1 MIIAALEDAHLT
13 SNDIYLAY
21 FDFRNAFGLVD
32 HSRLLVILEDL
43 DYQDKA
49 IELISNIYTKS
60 TTSFF
65 ATHFGTTRL
74 CN

>member
-1 MIIAALEDAHLT
+1 MIIATLEDAHLT
-13 SNDIYLAY
+13 NNDIYLAY
-21 FDFRNAFGLVD
+21 FDFWNAFGLVD
-32 HSRLLVILEDL
+32 HARLLAILEDL
-43 DYQDKA
+43 DYQDEE
-49 IELISNIYTKS
+49 IELIGNIYTKS